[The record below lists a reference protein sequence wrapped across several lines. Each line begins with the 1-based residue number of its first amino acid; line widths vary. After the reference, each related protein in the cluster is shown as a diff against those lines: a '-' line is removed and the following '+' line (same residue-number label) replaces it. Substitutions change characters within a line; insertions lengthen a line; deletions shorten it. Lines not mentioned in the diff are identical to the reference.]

1 MDPRVAEILA
11 KKQEADRLKKEKE
24 KEDLLLAQNLYDK
37 VYAPDGECSDDYPY
51 FDWDDENNE
60 HLYYKK
66 VPIKVTDE
74 EFEALKSCT
83 ENYDNEESSNPV
95 AITLAVIAWIIYI
108 SGFLACVILCSEDY
122 VATGFY
128 LLSACFLSGSVFL
141 AIAEIIKL
149 LFKIN
154 KKLDTTTIGRTS
166 NSDQNAD

>member
-11 KKQEADRLKKEKE
+11 KKQEADQLKKDKKKE
-24 KEDLLLAQNLYDK
+24 ELLLELDLYDK
-37 VYAPDGECSDDYPY
+37 VYTQNGDCSDEYPY
-51 FDWDDENNE
+51 CDWDDDKGIN
-60 HLYYKK
+60 LYYKK
-66 VPIKVTDE
+66 VPIKITDE

-83 ENYDNEESSNPV
+83 ENYDSEESSNPV

-108 SGFLACVILCSEDY
+108 SGFLACAILCSEDY

-128 LLSACFLSGSVFL
+128 LLGACFLSGTVFL

-166 NSDQNAD
+166 NSDQNAE